1 MDAGYDGN
9 DNVVWVTVED
19 IDGEEDTTATVAAV
33 IETTAGEEVEAS
45 FPLAYIAARSRYEG
59 QPDEDEWTVGQ
70 KLRAVISVT
79 GTGGEEGQITVDFR
93 VQRRTA

>member
-1 MDAGYDGN
+1 MSAGYEAN
-9 DNVVWVTVED
+9 DNVLWVTVHD
-19 IDGEEDTTATVAAV
+19 IDGEEDTTATATAV
-33 IETTAGEEVEAS
+33 IQTLAGAEVEAA